1 MLTVVPKFL
10 HSYSKVETANSHNIY
25 TKFCKINIMFAALP
39 DTEDQL
45 AEVANI
51 SGVLDIAEYFLSP
64 ECRAMCEQIIP
75 APSECEPEDTAEAY
89 KYLKAEF
96 QNLNL

>member
-10 HSYSKVETANSHNIY
+10 HSCSKFETANSHNIY
-25 TKFCKINIMFAALP
+25 TKFCKINIIFAALP
-39 DTEDQL
+39 VTKDQL

-51 SGVLDIAEYFLSP
+51 SGVLDIAEDFLSP
-64 ECRAMCEQIIP
+64 EFRAMCEQIIP
-75 APSECEPEDTAEAY
+75 VPSEVEPEDTAEAY
-89 KYLKAEF
+89 KYRAEF